1 MNGEPHSRFNL
12 SAWALNH
19 PALTRYLML
28 VLMLLG
34 VAAYFQLGQDE
45 DPPFTFRAM
54 VVRTYWPGATAQ
66 QVVSAGVHVLSPGQ
80 KVTLYQAPGAQ
91 P

>member
-19 PALTRYLML
+19 RALTRYLML

-34 VAAYFQLGQDE
+34 VAA
-45 DPPFTFRAM
+45 
-54 VVRTYWPGATAQ
+54 
-66 QVVSAGVHVLSPGQ
+66 
-80 KVTLYQAPGAQ
+80 
-91 P
+91 